1 LRWPWAWPP
10 LWKKKENRATLFSAS
25 ALLHI
30 FIK

>member
-10 LWKKKENRATLFSAS
+10 LWKKENRATLFSAS